1 VSTPSAVRV
10 GCAVFAGGQGISLK
24 YVGTGHILHD
34 PLGYAFPFGG
44 DADFLLG
51 SVDIAFD

>member
-1 VSTPSAVRV
+1 MSTPSAVRV